1 MTKLTDQ
8 TDENQSREAGM
19 FYPKGFIVAGFDVET
34 QAQKLR
40 DALHQLGFAANEV
53 TFVSAADMAQQ
64 AGENLEN
71 PSVFSGMGST
81 LAIREKQ
88 FDLAKQGCSFL
99 LIKAPEDE
107 QEKTALQAFAGV
119 PVRYAVK
126 YRMLVIENMLP
137 LISSATPDPEP
148 ARISGS
154 SR

>member
-8 TDENQSREAGM
+8 TEENQSREAGM
-19 FYPKGFIVAGFDVET
+19 FYPKGFIVAGFSIET
-34 QAQKLR
+34 QAQR
-40 DALHQLGFAANEV
+40 VREALHQLGFAANEV
-53 TFVSAADMAQQ
+53 TFVSAPDMARQ
-64 AGENLEN
+64 AGANLED
-71 PSVFSGMGST
+71 PSFFSGVGST

-88 FDLAKQGCSFL
+88 FELAKEGCSFL

-107 QEKTALQAFAGV
+107 QEKNALKAFVGV

-137 LISSATPDPEP
+137 LIPSATPDPEP
-148 ARISGS
+148 ARSSGS